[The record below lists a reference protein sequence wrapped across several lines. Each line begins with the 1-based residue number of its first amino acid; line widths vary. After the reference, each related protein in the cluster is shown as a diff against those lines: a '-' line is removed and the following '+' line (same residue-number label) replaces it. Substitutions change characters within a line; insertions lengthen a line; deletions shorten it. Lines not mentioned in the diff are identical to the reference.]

1 MELDPEF
8 PVIFVTQEH
17 YELANNE
24 VIGTNTKFWFK
35 HQEIGYCLYK
45 QNKSQEI
52 GQDWAEKVPS
62 ELCKLLG
69 LPHAIY

>member
-1 MELDPEF
+1 MRKENLREVDPEF

-52 GQDWAEKVPS
+52 G
-62 ELCKLLG
+62 
-69 LPHAIY
+69 